1 MPRIMTYNVHRCVGA
16 DGRAEPQRI
25 AEVIASCE
33 PDIVALQEL
42 DVRRVR
48 TGGIDQAHAI
58 AQSLAMTF
66 HFHPAL
72 QAGEEFY
79 GNAIL
84 TSLPMSLVQAKSLPS
99 GPRFEPRGALWAAV
113 KADEAEIQIITTHLS
128 FVASERLVQV
138 DALLGTGWVG
148 AHNCRDP
155 VILLGDFNAA
165 RWSVA
170 YGRLAARLQDAQLRL
185 HHRPRSTFP
194 TRMPM
199 LRIDHIFCSRAVE
212 VLRVEVPRSRLVRSA
227 SDHLPLVVDF
237 RLLDG
242 K

>member
-1 MPRIMTYNVHRCVGA
+1 M
-16 DGRAEPQRI
+16 
-25 AEVIASCE
+25 S
-33 PDIVALQEL
+33 
-42 DVRRVR
+42 
-48 TGGIDQAHAI
+48 
-58 AQSLAMTF
+58 F

-72 QAGEEFY
+72 QVEKELY

-84 TSLPMSLVQAKSLPS
+84 TSLPVRLIQAGSLPS
-99 GPRFEPRGALWAAV
+99 GPTFEPRGALWTAV

-138 DALLGTGWVG
+138 DALLGAGWIG
-148 AHNCRDP
+148 ALNCRDP
-155 VILLGDFNAA
+155 VILLGDFNAV
-165 RWSVA
+165 RRSVA